1 MLKLAKRACA
11 CLLALIFLFAMLPV
25 FALHAD
31 AAEDSTMVEST
42 LNFTTMNAISEG
54 STNEQKAES
63 KQKVQQKLLE
73 EGAFEVSNLFLVG
86 NWETIVNPGGYNGV
100 GYFVQKV
107 EAAEG
112 ETIQNAVLNLGY
124 WVASGDPQGYVEV
137 YVSADSKNYTK
148 VWEQKEGDGDA
159 FTTATRRSETI
170 ELPVKEGQTVIYV
183 KVAMEHWSTY
193 EGAGVA
199 FSTVTLNRTEQ
210 KPVDNTKPPE
220 ECTMVTASHNFNGLQ
235 KGEVTAED
243 IGAVGEQNMFYL
255 IDDVPLLSPRNGYEP
270 ASATWKL
277 DAAEGE
283 VLNDCVLTI
292 VGRTYFITE
301 SVKDDNY
308 LKVYASGDGLNYT
321 LVEEFHSNDNPDDAQ
336 RFTVDLTEAV
346 KGYTQAYVKL
356 EWLVF
361 DSPHIFGIRSVTLT
375 GNTAGIDNSGGE
387 PAKMVISN
395 VQSFTSLPVGEAD
408 ATALNAYKTAN
419 LMFGYN
425 KTPLL
430 TAREAGEDAY
440 VTWKLTS
447 LEGETFEDCYLTL
460 IGKVGWVD
468 PEKKDTTSMKIS
480 ISTDG
485 EKYSEVKELLPG
497 EDQSDSQLV
506 TIDLSAQAYGLT
518 ELYIKVYFSSKDDPS
533 CMGLRG
539 MALVA
544 NAGTDYELYTPELED
559 RVITDEEMEK
569 LNGTASGEETEG
581 TQATSKPTESKEPD
595 DVGGNEADSSWY
607 LWVVIGVAAVVV
619 IVCVVIGI
627 SRKKKTS

>member
-1 MLKLAKRACA
+1 MMKLAKRAFA
-11 CLLALIFLFAMLPV
+11 CTLALIFVLAMLPIS
-25 FALHAD
+25 ALSVAAD
-31 AAEDSTMVEST
+31 GATTVEST
-42 LNFTTMNAISEG
+42 LNFAAMNAIPEG

-63 KQKVQQKLLE
+63 KEKVKQKLLE

-107 EAAEG
+107 EAAPG
-112 ETIQNAVLNLGY
+112 ETIESAVLSLGY
-124 WVASGDPQGYVEV
+124 WVADGAPQGYVEV
-137 YVSADSKNYTK
+137 HVSADSKNYTK
-148 VWEQKEGDGDA
+148 VWEQTEGNGDA
-159 FTTATRRSETI
+159 FTTATRRGETI
-170 ELPVKEGQTVIYV
+170 ELPVEEGQTVIYV
-183 KVAMEHWSTY
+183 KVAMEHWNTY

-199 FSTVTLNRTEQ
+199 VSTVTVNPKVQ
-210 KPVDNTKPPE
+210 KPVDTNKAPE

-235 KGEVTAED
+235 KGEVSAED
-243 IGAVGEQNMFYL
+243 IGAVEEMNMFYL
-255 IDDVPLLSPRNGYEP
+255 IDDVPLLSPRNGYEV

-283 VLNDCVLTI
+283 PLHDCVLTI
-292 VGRTYFITE
+292 VGRTFFVAE

-321 LVEEFHSNDNPDDAQ
+321 LVEDFRANDNPDDTQ
-336 RFTVDLTEAV
+336 KFTVDLTEVV
-346 KGYTQAYVKL
+346 KGYSQAYVKL

-375 GNTAGIDNSGGE
+375 GNTAGVASSDGA
-387 PAKMVISN
+387 PTKMVVSN

-408 ATALNAYKTAN
+408 ATALNAFKTAN

-440 VTWKLTS
+440 VTWKLTAAN
-447 LEGETFEDCYLTL
+447 GETFEDCYLTL
-460 IGKVGWVD
+460 IGKVSYVD
-468 PEKKDTTSMKIS
+468 PEKKDSTSMKIS

-485 EKYSEVKELLPG
+485 EKYSEVKKLTPVD
-497 EDQSDSQLV
+497 DQSDTQTV
-506 TIDLSAQAYGLT
+506 TIDLSAQSYGLT

-533 CMGLRG
+533 CMGLRA

-544 NAGTDYELYTPELED
+544 NAGADYELYTPELED
-559 RVITDEEMEK
+559 RVITDEEM
-569 LNGTASGEETEG
+569 NGQGGEDSTDATEPSQNETQPTQSTQPGNTAGD
-581 TQATSKPTESKEPD
+581 A
-595 DVGGNEADSSWY
+595 GNGWI
-607 LWVVIGVAAVVV
+607 LWVVIGAAAVVV
-619 IVCVVIGI
+619 VVCVVIGI
-627 SRKKKTS
+627 SRKKKTP